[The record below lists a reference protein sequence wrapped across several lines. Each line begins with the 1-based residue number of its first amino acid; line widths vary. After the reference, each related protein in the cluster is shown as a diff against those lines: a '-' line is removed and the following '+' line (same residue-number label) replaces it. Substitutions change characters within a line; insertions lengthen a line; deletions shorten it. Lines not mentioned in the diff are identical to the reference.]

1 MEKILKGR
9 MYYIDLEATE
19 YFMEYLMMKEMDEL
33 KDIKWHKSV
42 VRNGRYNDG
51 KLIDDMFSM
60 SYGFNVDDRIG
71 RGATEI
77 DFDLCI
83 PMIYKNI
90 EDFSQDLY
98 WFLNME
104 YGFDLY
110 VWGSQYGF
118 TFEESNIL
126 FALCHEMGH
135 LKDFIEQTN
144 EFGYFKSYADD
155 EYNLHELYHLR
166 DEEARFLGYRRLKTE
181 STADQFAIEFLK
193 KNGKKFK
200 EIVGKGELLTEMT
213 EEEVEKVR
221 RNLR

>member
-1 MEKILKGR
+1 MEKILNGR
-9 MYYIDLEATE
+9 MYYIDLEVAE
-19 YFMEYLMMKEMDEL
+19 YFMEYLMIKEMDEL
-33 KDIKWHKSV
+33 RDVKWHKSV
-42 VRNGRYNDG
+42 VRNGKYNDG
-51 KLIDDMFSM
+51 ELIDDMFSI
-60 SYGFNVDDRIG
+60 SYGFNVGDRLG

-77 DFDLCI
+77 DLDLCI

-90 EDFSQDLY
+90 EDFSEDLY

-104 YGFDLY
+104 YGFDLFE
-110 VWGSQYGF
+110 WGNQYGF

-126 FALCHEMGH
+126 FDLCHEIGH

-144 EFGYFKSYADD
+144 KYGYFKSYADD
-155 EYNLHELYHLR
+155 EYNLYKLHQII
-166 DEEARFLGYRRLKTE
+166 DEEARFLGYRRLKAE

-193 KNGKKFK
+193 KHGKNFK
-200 EIVGKGELLTEMT
+200 EIIRKLLTEMT